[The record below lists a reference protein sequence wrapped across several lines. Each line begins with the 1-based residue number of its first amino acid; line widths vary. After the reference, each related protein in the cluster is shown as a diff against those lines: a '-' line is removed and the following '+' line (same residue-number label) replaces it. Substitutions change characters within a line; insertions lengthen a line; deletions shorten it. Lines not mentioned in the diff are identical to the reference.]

1 MSILENKRWIV
12 SVIIEHILTDEI
24 RKTYVLVGI
33 VINNKNISAAFH
45 LKLHL

>member
-1 MSILENKRWIV
+1 MMSSV
-12 SVIIEHILTDEI
+12 SIPYWQMKSEM
-24 RKTYVLVGI
+24 TYVLVGI